1 MSEEYDNTNNG
12 AVFEPFPNNDFIL
25 EGKLDIE
32 GAEHKLVVIRSTTKG
47 GKVMLKCY
55 TELCAMFENDNMNE
69 NAPNYTGNLHE
80 RFEIKSG
87 TKLRMAAWKKQH
99 SGNKNY
105 LSLQVSENQK
115 QNEDLHPP
123 VGHSINQTQESLSP
137 SKDPLED
144 EIPF

>member
-1 MSEEYDNTNNG
+1 MADEYDNTNNG

-69 NAPNYTGNLHE
+69 NAPTYTGNLHE
-80 RFEIKSG
+80 RFEIQPG

-115 QNEDLHPP
+115 KNDDH
-123 VGHSINQTQESLSP
+123 NQESFNDQSEP
-137 SKDPLED
+137 IDD
-144 EIPF
+144 DIPF